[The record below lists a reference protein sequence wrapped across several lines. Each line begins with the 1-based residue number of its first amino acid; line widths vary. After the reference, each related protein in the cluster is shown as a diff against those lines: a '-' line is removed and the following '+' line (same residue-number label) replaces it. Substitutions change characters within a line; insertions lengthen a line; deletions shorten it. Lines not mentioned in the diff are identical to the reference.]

1 MKILLTLAINSL
13 LGRKISVILT
23 LICLTLS
30 ITLFLSIDNFRG
42 GAKKS
47 FFSNSQAGD
56 LILAAKSGEIQT
68 ILYVLFQI
76 GTPSSNIRW
85 DSYQKIKNR
94 NDVEWAIPISLGD
107 SHRQFRVLGTT
118 GEYFKKV
125 KFKNKK
131 FTFFKGKIFENTF
144 DVVIGNDVAKKLNYS
159 LGKKLIISHGISS
172 QSPHTEF
179 PFKVTGILNK
189 TGTPADKLIFV
200 SLEALEAIHKNWKAG
215 IRLPNYKPKNLKKD
229 NLIPKEITAAVIKLK
244 SKIEIF
250 QFQREING
258 YKNEPLQAIIPGLAI
273 SKLWQV
279 ISFVE
284 NILLIISLMVLI
296 TSMIGMSAI
305 LYSNIHLRKNE
316 MSLLRIVGASP
327 KIIYILLIFE
337 SLIIT
342 FLSILFSIII
352 FQILNLIMNPILDLH
367 YGVFIEYKFLSI
379 NNLIFFV
386 FVILLSILI
395 SLFPGYK
402 AFKSSIIK

>member
-1 MKILLTLAINSL
+1 M
-13 LGRKISVILT
+13 
-23 LICLTLS
+23 
-30 ITLFLSIDNFRG
+30 
-42 GAKKS
+42 
-47 FFSNSQAGD
+47 
-56 LILAAKSGEIQT
+56 
-68 ILYVLFQI
+68 
-76 GTPSSNIRW
+76 
-85 DSYQKIKNR
+85 
-94 NDVEWAIPISLGD
+94 
-107 SHRQFRVLGTT
+107 
-118 GEYFKKV
+118 
-125 KFKNKK
+125 
-131 FTFFKGKIFENTF
+131 
-144 DVVIGNDVAKKLNYS
+144 
-159 LGKKLIISHGISS
+159 
-172 QSPHTEF
+172 
-179 PFKVTGILNK
+179 
-189 TGTPADKLIFV
+189 
-200 SLEALEAIHKNWKAG
+200 
-215 IRLPNYKPKNLKKD
+215 
-229 NLIPKEITAAVIKLK
+229 IKLK

-316 MSLLRIVGASP
+316 MALLRIVGASP